1 MNKLYVILRLVLL
14 FVIASGFYLVG
25 ATNTSYLLIVIGV
38 GFEIAFWLGLLE
50 AVSPGSKKKPTL

>member
-1 MNKLYVILRLVLL
+1 MNKLYAILRLVLL

-25 ATNTSYLLIVIGV
+25 ATNTSYLLIAIGV

-50 AVSPGSKKKPTL
+50 AVDPGSKKKPTS